1 MNERNLE
8 VLEQYDLEVRDVRRG
23 RGAFLCETS
32 QGLKLLKEYRGT
44 VRRLEFEDEVLGFL
58 KQEKR
63 LSLEQYQKTS
73 EGALVSI
80 APDGTKYILKDW
92 FPDREYRECDLRSE
106 KDVRRA
112 VRGLAL
118 LHKKLRE
125 MEWKQEWQSLG
136 SIMAKPL
143 SEEMV
148 RHNRELLRVRKF
160 IRNKKK
166 KTEFEFCVIRNFH
179 MFFEQAEEAARGLQ
193 AVRREEPMYLCHGD
207 MNQHHILICD
217 EFYDEKYNRMRES
230 AQSEK
235 QNKLYAEA
243 QNGSHNGSQ
252 SKFYAEAQNGIY
264 EEERK
269 EVCGDSEGAGLV
281 FTEFN
286 QMHQGVQVEDLYRL
300 MRKTLEKQGWHS
312 SLGMELLG
320 EYDAVLPL
328 SRQDRESLY
337 YLFLYPEKYWKQMN
351 FYLNNNKA
359 WIPMKNIEKLM
370 KLEEQFQERDEFLQK
385 IHEKI
390 ERF

>member
-44 VRRLEFEDEVLGFL
+44 VRRLEFEHEVLGFL
-58 KQEKR
+58 KQEKS
-63 LSLEQYQKTS
+63 LALEQYQKTS
-73 EGALVSI
+73 EGNLVSI

-92 FPDREYRECDLRSE
+92 FPDRECDLRSE

-118 LHKKLRE
+118 LHKKMRE
-125 MEWKQEWQSLG
+125 IEWKEEWNLG
-136 SIMAKPL
+136 SITAKPL
-143 SEEMV
+143 SDEMV
-148 RHNRELLRVRKF
+148 RHNRELTRVRKF

-166 KTEFEFCVIRNFH
+166 KSEFEFCVLRNFNI
-179 MFFEQAEEAARGLQ
+179 FFEQAQEAARGLQ
-193 AVRREEPMYLCHGD
+193 AVRWEKSMYLCHGD
-207 MNQHHILICD
+207 MNQHHVLIRD
-217 EFYDEKYNRMRES
+217 VI
-230 AQSEK
+230 
-235 QNKLYAEA
+235 
-243 QNGSHNGSQ
+243 HNGS
-252 SKFYAEAQNGIY
+252 
-264 EEERK
+264 
-269 EVCGDSEGAGLV
+269 CDSGGEAGLV

-300 MRKTLEKQGWHS
+300 VRKTLEKQGWRS
-312 SLGMELLG
+312 DLGMELLE

-328 SRQDRESLY
+328 DRQDREALY

>member
-32 QGLKLLKEYRGT
+32 QGLKLLKEYRGS
-44 VRRLEFEDEVLGFL
+44 VRRLEFEHEVLGFL
-58 KQEKR
+58 KQEKS
-63 LSLEQYQKTS
+63 LELEQYQKTS
-73 EGALVSI
+73 EGNLVSI

-92 FPDREYRECDLRSE
+92 FLDRECDLRSE
-106 KDVRRA
+106 RDVRHA

-118 LHKKLRE
+118 LHKKMRE
-125 MEWKQEWQSLG
+125 IEWKEEWNLG
-136 SIMAKPL
+136 SITEKPL
-143 SEEMV
+143 SDEMV
-148 RHNRELLRVRKF
+148 RHNRELMRVRKF

-166 KTEFEFCVIRNFH
+166 KSEFEFCVLKNFNV
-179 MFFEQAEEAARGLQ
+179 FFEQAQEAARGLE
-193 AVRREEPMYLCHGD
+193 AVRWEKSIYLCHGA
-207 MNQHHILICD
+207 MNQHHILIRD
-217 EFYDEKYNRMRES
+217 
-230 AQSEK
+230 
-235 QNKLYAEA
+235 
-243 QNGSHNGSQ
+243 GIHNGS
-252 SKFYAEAQNGIY
+252 SDSG
-264 EEERK
+264 EE
-269 EVCGDSEGAGLV
+269 AGLV

-300 MRKTLEKQGWHS
+300 VRKTLEKQGWRS
-312 SLGMELLG
+312 DLGMELLQ

-328 SRQDRESLY
+328 GRQDREALY